1 MLFHKPY
8 SPRNPDAA
16 DHQALSITRTK
27 APGTLVVDAHVG
39 SLQYFHSPAFTSA
52 VISSVNSLLL
62 LVEEQ
67 VSQISSKA
75 TQAANR
81 VINYGQLALPFGFKF
96 SYTLLNGYI
105 KYCC

>member
-1 MLFHKPY
+1 MWYLIVKQE
-8 SPRNPDAA
+8 SRDVTPRDMTSHHATTV
-16 DHQALSITRTK
+16 D
-27 APGTLVVDAHVG
+27 VVVG

-75 TQAANR
+75 SQAANR
-81 VINYGQLALPFGFKF
+81 VMSSGECCNYNQTFGLT
-96 SYTLLNGYI
+96 S
-105 KYCC
+105 